1 MKVRRIVAPTMREAL
16 EVVRREQGADAL
28 ILADRAVEGGIE
40 LTVAAGDVDAT
51 ALAAW
56 RGASRD
62 AAGAGRAAVKADA
75 GRDGALWTHPDT
87 VVQMQRELGA
97 LKTLIE
103 QQLSGFA
110 WSEYRARHPLQARLL
125 RDLERLGVGGELARD
140 LVRELEPAAD
150 YDTARAQV
158 LQGLSNL
165 IHVAP
170 DPLRHGGIAAF
181 CGTTGVGKTTLIS
194 KLAARHALH
203 HGTDQVVLI
212 SADEQRLGAHHQL
225 RTFGQLLGIQ
235 VEMARDPA
243 TLFARVLESREAT
256 GQGRGDRLLV
266 LIDLPGLVPN
276 DPLFAQL
283 ARSLRAADRPVPL
296 YLVAAATTEARALQ
310 RVASAFAEVSLAGC
324 CLTRLDEAAALGPA
338 LGLLCET
345 RLPLVYVSEG
355 PQVPD
360 DNLQMDG
367 AQFVH
372 RAIELSEQHGAV
384 PAATV
389 PERLVAC

>member
-16 EVVRREQGADAL
+16 DAVRREQGADAL

-40 LTVAAGDVDAT
+40 LTIAAGDTDAA

-56 RGASRD
+56 RAPPRD
-62 AAGAGRAAVKADA
+62 AGAGGRSAAEV
-75 GRDGALWTHPDT
+75 GALWTHPDT

-125 RDLERLGVGGELARD
+125 RDLELLGVEGDLARD
-140 LVRELEPAAD
+140 LVRDLDATSD
-150 YDTARAQV
+150 YDTAREQV
-158 LQGLSNL
+158 LQALASL
-165 IHVAP
+165 IGVVP

-181 CGTTGVGKTTLIS
+181 CGTTGVGKTTLVS
-194 KLAARHALH
+194 KLAARHALN
-203 HGTDQVVLI
+203 HGTDRVVLI

-235 VEMARDPA
+235 VELARDPA
-243 TLFARVLESREAT
+243 ALFARVLESREALE
-256 GQGRGDRLLV
+256 QARGEKPLV
-266 LIDLPGLVPN
+266 LIDLPGHVPN

-283 ARSLRAADRPVPL
+283 ARSLRAAERPVPL

-310 RVASAFAEVSLAGC
+310 RVTAAFAGVSLAGC
-324 CLTRLDEAAALGPA
+324 CLTRLDEAAALGPV
-338 LGLLCET
+338 LGLLCDT

-367 AQFVH
+367 AQFVR
-372 RAIELSEQHGAV
+372 RAVALCDQHGAV